1 MKRRTLLKAA
11 LGLPATLTVLERAV
25 AQHAGKVKITGF
37 QIRPVSRLAHT
48 YIKLETDAG
57 LTGYGES
64 GVSGPMMHAW
74 RERYKPVLMGKDP
87 LAIEALHMRMATQIH
102 PYMANIPALSGVD
115 MALWDLAGK
124 ITGRPV
130 YSLLGGPFRERVP
143 VFVNSA
149 PRDMLDKSVVNEW
162 AAKFKASPMGFTQVK
177 MNTTAP
183 IGKPS
188 GVYSTALDARDFAKI
203 RTAFE
208 NVRAALGPNYDIMAH
223 CHNEY
228 DLPSAVGVA
237 KAVEGIQPKWLEDP
251 LPVEFS
257 ESWVSLRQQARV
269 PLLTGE
275 KLEMPKGFWPFLQHQ
290 VLDFVYP
297 DLAFCGGITGA
308 RKIGTLASLY
318 RVPLATHNVGGVLL
332 TMASAHLGHA
342 HFDFLTSETRLGS
355 DNVLDMATNAPPVK
369 EGYIT
374 APDRPGLGVELGE
387 EGLRKFQREDDGG
400 WV

>member
-1 MKRRTLLKAA
+1 MKRRTLLQAA
-11 LGLPATLTVLERAV
+11 LGLTATLPVLERAA

-48 YIKLETDAG
+48 YIKIETDAG

-130 YSLLGGPFRERVP
+130 YSLLGGPYRERVP

-149 PRDMLDKSVVNEW
+149 PRDMLDKAVVNEW

-275 KLEMPKGFWPFLQHQ
+275 KLELPKGFWPFLQHQ

-355 DNVLDMATNAPPVK
+355 DNVLDMATNAPQVK
-369 EGYIT
+369 EGFIT
-374 APDRPGLGVELGE
+374 APDRPGLGVEINE
-387 EGLRKFQREDDGG
+387 EGLRKFQRDGDGG

>member
-1 MKRRTLLKAA
+1 MKRRDLLQAA
-11 LGLPATLTVLERAV
+11 LGLPAGLTFLERAA
-25 AQHAGKVKITGF
+25 AQHTGKVKITGF

-48 YIKLETDAG
+48 YIKIETDAG
-57 LTGYGES
+57 LAGYGES

-149 PRDMLDKSVVNEW
+149 PRNMLDRSVVNEW

-188 GVYSTALDARDFAKI
+188 GVYTTALDARDFAKI
-203 RTAFE
+203 RMGFE

-237 KAVEGIQPKWLEDP
+237 KAVEGIQPKWPEDP

-332 TMASAHLGHA
+332 TMASTHLGHA

-355 DNVLDMATNAPPVK
+355 DNVLDMATNAPQVK
-369 EGYIT
+369 EGSIT
-374 APDRPGLGVELGE
+374 APDRPGLGVELNE

-400 WV
+400 WA

>member
-149 PRDMLDKSVVNEW
+149 PRDMLDKAVVNEW

>member
-1 MKRRTLLKAA
+1 MRRRDLLKAA
-11 LGLPATLTVLERAV
+11 IALPAGLAPFHRAA
-25 AQHAGKVKITGF
+25 AQHTGKVKITGF
-37 QIRPVSRLAHT
+37 HIRPVSRLSHT
-48 YIKLETDAG
+48 YIRIETDAG
-57 LTGYGES
+57 LTGFGES

-74 RERYKPVLMGKDP
+74 RERYRGVLMGQDP

-102 PYMANIPALSGVD
+102 PYMASVPALSGVD

-130 YSLLGGPFRERVP
+130 YSLLGGPFRDRVP
-143 VFVNSA
+143 VFVNSQ
-149 PRDMLDKSVVNEW
+149 PRNMLDKQVVNDW
-162 AAKFKASPMGFTQVK
+162 AAEFKASPLGFRQVK

-183 IGKPS
+183 IGKPA
-188 GVYSTALDARDFAKI
+188 GVYSTALDARDFARI
-203 RTAFE
+203 RAGFE
-208 NVRAALGPNYDIMAH
+208 NVRAALGPDFDIMAH

-237 KAVEGIQPKWLEDP
+237 RAVEEIQPKWLEDP

-257 ESWVSLRQQARV
+257 DSWVSLRRQVRV

-297 DLAFCGGITGA
+297 DLAFCGGITGG
-308 RKIGTLASLY
+308 RKIGALASLF

-332 TMASAHLGHA
+332 TMASVHLGHA

-355 DNVLDMATNAPPVK
+355 QNVLVMAANAPQVK
-369 EGYIT
+369 DGHIT
-374 APDRPGLGVELGE
+374 APDRPGLGVELSE
-387 EGLRKFQREDDGG
+387 EGLKKFQAEGDGG

>member
-1 MKRRTLLKAA
+1 MNRRTLLKAA
-11 LGLPATLTVLERAV
+11 LGLPATLTVLERAA

-48 YIKLETDAG
+48 YIKIETDAG

-130 YSLLGGPFRERVP
+130 YSLLGGPYRERVP

-374 APDRPGLGVELGE
+374 APDRPGLGVDLSE